1 MTGLY
6 VYPRLPRGPALALLR
21 ELKGLDVT
29 AAQQRAGIDHPA
41 AAPIATGPQRVS
53 AHVTEHAAAAVR
65 ELATSLGF
73 PRSLSR
79 PNVAKFDGP
88 CGDVLLEEMQIV
100 PADAA
105 AEGVWSFM
113 TLVVLP
119 DVALWRFADM
129 NEERFIGR
137 PRNTFRRLWWRSYTL
152 AGVNEAADGSEPLGE
167 DELVNIFERP
177 SIARSGSL
185 ARSIAQA
192 VRGLPPT
199 PGRPRS
205 YVMRELAKRIRR
217 LLAFTCVD
225 ILDQQELDRIVLSAL
240 DDSIAAI
247 RATASER

>member
-21 ELKGLDVT
+21 ELDGLDL
-29 AAQQRAGIDHPA
+29 AAVGQRAGIGHPA
-41 AAPIATGPQRVS
+41 AAPIATGPQPVPD
-53 AHVTEHAAAAVR
+53 HVIEHAAAAVR
-65 ELATSLGF
+65 QLATSLGF

-79 PNVAKFDGP
+79 PSVAKFDVP
-88 CGDVLLEEMQIV
+88 CGDVLLQELQIV

-105 AEGVWSFM
+105 AEGVWSFIA
-113 TLVVLP
+113 LIVLP
-119 DVALWRFADM
+119 DVAIWRFPDM
-129 NEERFIGR
+129 SEERFIGR

-152 AGVNEAADGSEPLGE
+152 AGVNQAADDSEPLGE

-177 SIARSGSL
+177 SISRSARL
-185 ARSIAQA
+185 ARSMAEA
-192 VRGLPPT
+192 VRRLPTT
-199 PGRPRS
+199 PGVPRT

-225 ILDQQELDRIVLSAL
+225 VLHQDELDGIVQSAL

-247 RATASER
+247 RASG